1 MKHILIALALS
12 LTLVACSSEIQENRE
27 NRSTV
32 YEGQTTWDLYENF
45 GVPTKAERVSPDEVR
60 FYYHREAI
68 TRDWTRMYYDWCDM
82 TFVVVNDRVVDWQA
96 DGNQCFLKV
105 APGENMPES
114 SDTNE
119 ENPSKEPVPVY
130 EENGDAYYP
139 PKADDNYR
147 DTLF

>member
-32 YEGQTTWDLYENF
+32 YEGQTTGDLYENF
-45 GVPTKAERVSPDEVR
+45 GGPTTAERVSPDEVR
-60 FYYHREAI
+60 FYSHREAI

-82 TFVVVNDRVVDWQA
+82 TFVVVNDRVVDWRA

-105 APGENMPES
+105 GESQFAPNPDDSSAENA
-114 SDTNE
+114 DA
-119 ENPSKEPVPVY
+119 EPAPVY